1 MRDGEIDSFIASD
14 LLRYRKNLPWKREII
29 SPGCWERPYLID
41 NHITRAYAENRRM
54 EESRELATLR
64 DAVERELAHYPAA
77 KQRLWLAEYRFME
90 KLMSF
95 RQLAIYAP
103 AFLTLSRV
111 MPRKMIFCRREV
123 VHRYLKLHSLQ
134 RTPFVEKL
142 CRQFVR
148 SSVLLYPAE
157 SLVLAADKFIRL
169 ASRSADQSKKLSR
182 HRVAILLRSHQM
194 MSDAEICERFQ
205 CEEIYLDELALLT
218 KLADYY
224 RLTLDDIFKVSVE
237 EINRFWDIQY

>member
-1 MRDGEIDSFIASD
+1 
-14 LLRYRKNLPWKREII
+14 
-29 SPGCWERPYLID
+29 
-41 NHITRAYAENRRM
+41 M